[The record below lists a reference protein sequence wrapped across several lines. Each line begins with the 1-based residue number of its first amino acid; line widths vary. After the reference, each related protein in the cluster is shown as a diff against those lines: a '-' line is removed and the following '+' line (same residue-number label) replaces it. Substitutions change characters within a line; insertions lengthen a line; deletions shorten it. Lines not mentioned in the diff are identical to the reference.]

1 MYIVYLD
8 QPKTFE
14 CSIQLEGASISNSK
28 ARLIMETKEGLNFIF
43 NGNIN
48 DNGKVSI
55 PISKL
60 KNIIKEE
67 QKGKLTL
74 EVIADDV
81 YFSPW
86 SSDFETALM
95 KKVQVTVNEEIAK
108 PSKPTVSVVVD
119 EPQKQPAKK
128 VDHLLEIVYLL
139 TKNKITILNIKENQ
153 GRLSSIVD
161 KYVVDKKLDKYQLNE
176 ILTKLPQKLYELT
189 YSK

>member
-43 NGNIN
+43 NGKIS

-55 PISKL
+55 PVTKL

-95 KKVQVTVNEEIAK
+95 KKVQVTVNEEITK
-108 PSKPTVSVVVD
+108 PSKPTLSVVVD
-119 EPQKQPAKK
+119 EPKKEPTKK

-153 GRLSSIVD
+153 DRLSSIVD
-161 KYVVDKKLDKYQLNE
+161 KYVVDRKLDKYQLNK

>member
-43 NGNIN
+43 NGKIS

-55 PISKL
+55 PVTKL

-67 QKGKLTL
+67 QRGKLTL

-95 KKVQVTVNEEIAK
+95 KKVQVTVNEEITK
-108 PSKPTVSVVVD
+108 PSKPTLSVVVD
-119 EPQKQPAKK
+119 EPQKELTKK
-128 VDHLLEIVYLL
+128 VDHLLFF
-139 TKNKITILNIKENQ
+139 NNIQ
-153 GRLSSIVD
+153 RLS
-161 KYVVDKKLDKYQLNE
+161 
-176 ILTKLPQKLYELT
+176 
-189 YSK
+189 

>member
-1 MYIVYLD
+1 MYTVYLD

-48 DNGKVSI
+48 ENGKVSI

-67 QKGKLTL
+67 QRGKLTL

-86 SSDFETALM
+86 TSDFETALM
-95 KKVQVTVNEEIAK
+95 KKVQVTVNEEVTK
-108 PSKPTVSVVVD
+108 PTKPTVSVIV
-119 EPQKQPAKK
+119 ENSAPK
-128 VDHLLEIVYLL
+128 VDFLREILYLL
-139 TKNKITILNIKENQ
+139 SKNKITILNIKENKN
-153 GRLSSIVD
+153 RLDSIVS
-161 KYVVDKKLDKYQLNE
+161 KYIQDKKLSRDQVKDVIE
-176 ILTKLPQKLYELT
+176 KLPQKLYEIT
-189 YSK
+189 YNK

>member
-43 NGNIN
+43 NGKIS
-48 DNGKVSI
+48 DNGKVTI
-55 PISKL
+55 PVTKL

-67 QKGKLTL
+67 QRGKLTL

-95 KKVQVTVNEEIAK
+95 RKVQVTVNEEITK
-108 PSKPTVSVVVD
+108 PSKPTLSVVVD
-119 EPQKQPAKK
+119 EPKKEPIEK

-139 TKNKITILNIKENQ
+139 TKSKITIVNIKENQ
-153 GRLSSIVD
+153 SRLNSIVN
-161 KYVVDKKLDKYQLNE
+161 KYVGDKQLGKSQLNE

>member
-43 NGNIN
+43 NGKIS

-55 PISKL
+55 PVTKL

-67 QKGKLTL
+67 QRGKLTL

-95 KKVQVTVNEEIAK
+95 KKVQVTVNEEITK
-108 PSKPTVSVVVD
+108 PSKPTLSVVVD
-119 EPQKQPAKK
+119 EPKKEPKK

>member
-43 NGNIN
+43 NGKISE
-48 DNGKVSI
+48 NGKVSI

-67 QKGKLTL
+67 QRGKIIL

-95 KKVQVTVNEEIAK
+95 KKVQVTVNEEVTK
-108 PSKPTVSVVVD
+108 PSKPTLSVIV
-119 EPQKQPAKK
+119 ENSAPK
-128 VDHLLEIVYLL
+128 VDFLKEILYLL
-139 TKNKITILNIKENQ
+139 SKNKITIENIKENRS
-153 GRLSSIVD
+153 RLDSIVRSYT
-161 KYVVDKKLDKYQLNE
+161 KEKNLDKTQIKEVLE
-176 ILTKLPQKLYELT
+176 KLPQKLYELT